1 MPDAPLTL
9 NTLFQPDDSFGN
21 KVVSAGEQELGEAKD
36 RVTRLIRAL
45 RWTAIAGELRARAPE
60 LLNVDLMG
68 LVTGAWE
75 KYRVLSELAEES
87 RSQKETEFFPLADHT
102 IHAETHPYLEVRIGS
117 STSTIILDVSAD
129 LELRG
134 LILKIKNGRITSIES
149 GSCEGRGEV
158 KYKQLTLLNPQF
170 DHLELPGRV
179 NLGPGIPI
187 A

>member
-1 MPDAPLTL
+1 MPDATITL

-21 KVVSAGEQELGEAKD
+21 KVVAASEQELGESKD
-36 RVTRLIRAL
+36 RITRLIRAL
-45 RWTAIAGELRARAPE
+45 RWSAIAGELRARAPE

-87 RSQKETEFFPLADHT
+87 RSQKETEFFPLMDHT

-117 STSTIILDVSAD
+117 FTSTIILDVSAD
-129 LELRG
+129 LELKG
-134 LILKIKNGRITSIES
+134 LTLKIKNGRITSIES
-149 GSCEGRGEV
+149 GCCEGRGEV

-170 DHLELPGRV
+170 DPVELPGRV
-179 NLGPGIPI
+179 NLGAGIPI